1 MTNIDETF
9 SFIKINRYRRLISI
23 TSQKKSK
30 IQSRVGGI
38 IFNKERQILKVVL
51 SNIKKFYFGK
61 EMIKEESEIGGILE
75 KLKKEDSLKFGL
87 ESFSLE
93 VASSYS

>member
-1 MTNIDETF
+1 
-9 SFIKINRYRRLISI
+9 
-23 TSQKKSK
+23 
-30 IQSRVGGI
+30 
-38 IFNKERQILKVVL
+38 
-51 SNIKKFYFGK
+51 
-61 EMIKEESEIGGILE
+61 MIKEESEIGGILE